1 MFDSVTIAEY
11 MLSLAYEKRIVL
23 NMTKIQKLLY
33 LVYGKFMA
41 ESGKQISKESP
52 KAWPYG
58 PVFPRVHK
66 KVKLDNVKTLD
77 DPYFAEISQD
87 KDLNQAIIGV
97 IDRYSKFSATQ
108 LSDWSHSKGG
118 PWDRTTK
125 KEGFKWGV
133 TEIPNEYIREYFTKF
148 DLL

>member
-11 MLSLAYEKRIVL
+11 MLSLAYERRIVL

-33 LVYGKFMA
+33 LAYGKILA
-41 ESGKQISKESP
+41 DSGVEISKESP

-77 DPYFAEISQD
+77 DSCFDELRADTGLTDTLIR
-87 KDLNQAIIGV
+87 IIEK
-97 IDRYSKFSATQ
+97 YSKFSASQ
-108 LSDWSHSKGG
+108 LSDWSHLENG
-118 PWDRTTK
+118 PWDKTTK
-125 KEGFKWGV
+125 QEGFKWGV
-133 TEIPNEYIREYFTKF
+133 TEIPNQYISEYFSKI
-148 DLL
+148 DL